1 MQNYHKKDLKWLETD
16 EKQPQRQTQHQKKCT
31 QPQRDAIPQHNNKEE
46 QNDHNE
52 RHNGCQHIVSFILSD
67 KL

>member
-1 MQNYHKKDLKWLETD
+1 MKNSHKDKHNTRKNAHSLKEMQS
-16 EKQPQRQTQHQKKCT
+16 
-31 QPQRDAIPQHNNKEE
+31 QHNNKEE